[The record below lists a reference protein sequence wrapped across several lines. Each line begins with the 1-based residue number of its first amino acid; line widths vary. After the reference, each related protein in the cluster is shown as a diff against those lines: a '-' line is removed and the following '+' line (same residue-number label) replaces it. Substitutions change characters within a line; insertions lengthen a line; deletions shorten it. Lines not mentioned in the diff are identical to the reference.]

1 MLSAA
6 SDQSAGREVVVVVV
20 LCAVEGGAWGELG
33 CIHPTLAVS
42 MATLPLFRIRGGRL
56 LWTSP

>member
-6 SDQSAGREVVVVVV
+6 SDQSAGREVVVVL
-20 LCAVEGGAWGELG
+20 LCAVEGDAWGELG
-33 CIHPTLAVS
+33 CIHPALAVS
-42 MATLPLFRIRGGRL
+42 MASLPLFRIRGGRL